1 MANIGRDVS
10 EYVKCGEI
18 CKKFLANYSVGNRSR
33 FQGPPD
39 LEGSTFKTSGF
50 SSGQGKYRTKR
61 EGGRG
66 GSVST
71 FGVTTRQPLQPMGEI
86 VKLGP
91 GGTRT
96 P

>member
-1 MANIGRDVS
+1 MLDDKYWKFLIC
-10 EYVKCGEI
+10 EEI
-18 CKKFLANYSVGNRSR
+18 CKKFLANYSARNRSR
-33 FQGPPD
+33 FQGEPD

-50 SSGQGKYRTKR
+50 SSGQGKYRTERK
-61 EGGRG
+61 GGRG

-71 FGVTTRQPLQPMGEI
+71 FGVTIRQPLQPMGEV